1 MNASRKKNI
10 KTVLKDTWPFYL
22 IAALVV
28 TGGFYFIFHLAHK
41 TPAYKTLTIF
51 VSGQIKDGDK
61 LEKDVIEHYQDN
73 ELKSFSCISA
83 DPSDAIYNTKL
94 SIAGFNQADVLI
106 IPVNELRN
114 RDVSAFALDMSDE
127 MIASYF
133 PGYTLF
139 TQDNVNYGI
148 KIDKE
153 KVSDFMALP
162 SEDCYLVVNG
172 KSENAGKYS
181 SKGIAEHDNALRVV
195 RDWGM

>member
-114 RDVSAFALDMSDE
+114 RDVSAFALDMSDD
-127 MIASYF
+127 
-133 PGYTLF
+133 TLCSH
-139 TQDNVNYGI
+139 
-148 KIDKE
+148 KIT
-153 KVSDFMALP
+153 
-162 SEDCYLVVNG
+162 
-172 KSENAGKYS
+172 
-181 SKGIAEHDNALRVV
+181 
-195 RDWGM
+195 